1 VSTPNSNA
9 AGDSFTSPLYRL
21 PFAVV
26 QARPAA
32 ADKTRVN
39 LAPTPPGSLSQDD
52 TKIHQL
58 REKRDDNRTLTPA
71 ELYRALN
78 DAIDE
83 GYDLFDLSNREARF
97 ALILMGGLNAALVI
111 AATQT
116 SLLAQ
121 LSSAERQ
128 MVGSVVGLYAIFALG
143 FVLQAVHALRP
154 GQYHPDFKRWSRERK
169 DFPKGV
175 RYFEDVVSRETE
187 QHWEAWKT
195 VTLRQLNAE
204 LAVQL
209 HSLSLKNDA
218 RKKALR
224 ALYTNLRIMTVVLS
238 LILILF
244 VIFTLS

>member
-1 VSTPNSNA
+1 MDIA
-9 AGDSFTSPLYRL
+9 
-21 PFAVV
+21 
-26 QARPAA
+26 ARPAA
-32 ADKTRVN
+32 GVA
-39 LAPTPPGSLSQDD
+39 QDD

-58 REKRDDNRTLTPA
+58 RDKRDDTRALTPA

-78 DAIDE
+78 DALDE

-111 AATQT
+111 GATQT
-116 SLLAQ
+116 GLLAQ
-121 LSSAERQ
+121 LSASERQ
-128 MVGSVVGLYAIFALG
+128 IMGAVVGFYAVFALL
-143 FVLQAVHALRP
+143 FVLQAVQTLRP
-154 GQYHPDFKRWSRERK
+154 GQYRPDFKRWSRERR

-175 RYFEDVVSRETE
+175 RYFEDVVARDTA

-204 LAVQL
+204 LAVQV
-209 HSLSLKNDA
+209 HSMSLKNAA

-224 ALYTNLRIMTVVLS
+224 ALYNNLRIMTIVLS

-244 VIFTLS
+244 VAFTLS